1 MDDEK
6 VKVKIKVKEKRIM
19 QHKGS
24 VRLETGRL
32 VLRRFAKGDADAI
45 FRNWASDPD
54 VTKFLTWPVHESVE
68 ASRRIL
74 DDWLLGYDKPD
85 FYQWA
90 IEVKSACEVIGSIGA
105 VALDDQIRKLDVG
118 YCIGK
123 GWWRMGYTS
132 EALARLVQFFFEDV
146 GVNRIEAYHD
156 PRNPNS
162 GKVMQKAGLLYEGTL
177 RESYM
182 CNQGVCDAAHYAIL
196 AKDYFSSG
204 R

>member
-6 VKVKIKVKEKRIM
+6 VKIRVKEKSIM
-19 QHKGS
+19 RHKGS
-24 VRLETGRL
+24 ARLETGRL
-32 VLRRFAKGDADAI
+32 VLRRFAPEDSGAM

-54 VTKFLTWPVHESVE
+54 VTRFLTWPPHGSEEESK
-68 ASRRIL
+68 RIIAE
-74 DDWLLGYDKPD
+74 WLADYDKPD

-90 IEVKSACEVIGSIGA
+90 IELKSACDVIGSIGA
-105 VALDDQIRKLDVG
+105 VALDDKIKKLDVG

-123 GWWRMGYTS
+123 DWWGMGYTP
-132 EALARLVQFFFEDV
+132 EALARLVRFFFEGV

-162 GKVMQKAGLLYEGTL
+162 GKVMRKAGLLYEGIL

-196 AKDYFSSG
+196 AKDYFAPDG
-204 R
+204 